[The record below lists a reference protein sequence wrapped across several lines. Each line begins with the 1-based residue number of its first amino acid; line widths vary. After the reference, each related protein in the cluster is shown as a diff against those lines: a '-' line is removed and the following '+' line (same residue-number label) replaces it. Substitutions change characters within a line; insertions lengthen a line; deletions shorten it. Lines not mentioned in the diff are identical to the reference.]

1 MENFKVIEIDED
13 VIGYKKDLIAYLRSQ
28 LVNVA
33 ADKTIDNYILNY
45 ITEII
50 MRLEEDKNLTD
61 TMLIR
66 VFEHP
71 MGGFSYKECEVVD
84 VED

>member
-13 VIGYKKDLIAYLRSQ
+13 IIGYKKDLIAYLRSQ
-28 LVNVA
+28 LVKVA
-33 ADKTIDNYILNY
+33 EDKTIDNYVLSY

-50 MRLEEDKNLTD
+50 TRLDEDESLTD
-61 TMLIR
+61 NMLLR